1 MKDHAILQCYG
12 MLVHVSAGYL
22 PVRGWLHTCYS
33 PVRRSPAKYCYS
45 PLPLDLHVL
54 SLSLAFI
61 LSQDQTL
68 HGKSYLQKFCS
79 GRVMCFLNL
88 DYRRFRFTLAT
99 FCSFQYLKELFFSI
113 FISPS
118 PDPLSLRSESGCKG
132 KACFSFSKLFKL
144 FFQTFFPSPR
154 LTSFPRAL
162 SLESGCKD
170 KAMIP
175 PFPNFFT
182 IIFHL
187 FFKPPTNT
195 VTGKTLGRKN
205 FTGKTGKTTGKR
217 EGKAARPGKGTA
229 LSPGKHLSW
238 TPVNVF
244 DSSLIRV

>member
-1 MKDHAILQCYG
+1 MVKVIYRNF
-12 MLVHVSAGYL
+12 Y
-22 PVRGWLHTCYS
+22 
-33 PVRRSPAKYCYS
+33 
-45 PLPLDLHVL
+45 
-54 SLSLAFI
+54 
-61 LSQDQTL
+61 
-68 HGKSYLQKFCS
+68 S
-79 GRVMCFLNL
+79 GRVMCFMNL

-118 PDPLSLRSESGCKG
+118 PDPPSLRSESGCKG

-144 FFQTFFPSPR
+144 FFQTFFLAPR

-244 DSSLIRV
+244 DSSLIRI

>member
-1 MKDHAILQCYG
+1 MIQCYG

-68 HGKSYLQKFCS
+68 HGKVIYRNFYS
-79 GRVMCFLNL
+79 GRVMCFMNL

>member
-1 MKDHAILQCYG
+1 M
-12 MLVHVSAGYL
+12 
-22 PVRGWLHTCYS
+22 
-33 PVRRSPAKYCYS
+33 
-45 PLPLDLHVL
+45 
-54 SLSLAFI
+54 
-61 LSQDQTL
+61 
-68 HGKSYLQKFCS
+68 CS
-79 GRVMCFLNL
+79 SNL

-99 FCSFQYLKELFFSI
+99 FCSSQYLKELFASCFLSLSI
-113 FISPS
+113 FPPVSP
-118 PDPLSLRSESGCKG
+118 LESGCKG

-154 LTSFPRAL
+154 LTSFPRAI
-162 SLESGCKD
+162 SLKSGCKD

-187 FFKPPTNT
+187 FFNPPTNT
-195 VTGKTLGRKN
+195 VTGKTLGRKI

-229 LSPGKHLSW
+229 LSPGKHLSG

-244 DSSLIRV
+244 ETSLIRI

>member
-1 MKDHAILQCYG
+1 

-244 DSSLIRV
+244 DSSLIRI

>member
-1 MKDHAILQCYG
+1 MKDHAILQYYG

-68 HGKSYLQKFCS
+68 HGKVIYRNFYS
-79 GRVMCFLNL
+79 GRVMCFMNL

-118 PDPLSLRSESGCKG
+118 PDPPSLRSESGCKG

-144 FFQTFFPSPR
+144 FFQTFFLAPR

-217 EGKAARPGKGTA
+217 DRALARQAPFMDTRER
-229 LSPGKHLSW
+229 L
-238 TPVNVF
+238 
-244 DSSLIRV
+244 

>member
-1 MKDHAILQCYG
+1 

-79 GRVMCFLNL
+79 GRVMCFMNL

-118 PDPLSLRSESGCKG
+118 PDPPGLRSESGCKG

-144 FFQTFFPSPR
+144 FFQTFFPAPR

-195 VTGKTLGRKN
+195 VTGKTLGRKI

-244 DSSLIRV
+244 ETSLIRI